1 MVKHH
6 LRKLW
11 QSGWQTQIQKY
22 GQRLGF
28 CVINAKINGPAYY
41 GEHRCN
47 IASYVFD
54 DGLLNQAKTQYGL
67 NAIESLIKE
76 IVKEDPAIKLRNLL
90 QKLTN

>member
-1 MVKHH
+1 
-6 LRKLW
+6 
-11 QSGWQTQIQKY
+11 
-22 GQRLGF
+22 
-28 CVINAKINGPAYY
+28 VINAKINGPAYY

-67 NAIESLIKE
+67 NAIEILIKE